1 MAKSTTTEPTTS
13 KPEVRI
19 SDLTDSQRAQLAKI
33 FSVDPEFVGETLVL
47 TVRKGNTSTPKLC
60 ACGCGVMTKGG
71 RWVSGDDSKHR
82 SALLLVADGKRTPEP
97 GRYDNYTAEQ
107 AMAELKAEAGWLKN
121 TKWDT
126 EKVVE
131 QAS

>member
-1 MAKSTTTEPTTS
+1 
-13 KPEVRI
+13 
-19 SDLTDSQRAQLAKI
+19 
-33 FSVDPEFVGETLVL
+33 
-47 TVRKGNTSTPKLC
+47 
-60 ACGCGVMTKGG
+60 MTKGG